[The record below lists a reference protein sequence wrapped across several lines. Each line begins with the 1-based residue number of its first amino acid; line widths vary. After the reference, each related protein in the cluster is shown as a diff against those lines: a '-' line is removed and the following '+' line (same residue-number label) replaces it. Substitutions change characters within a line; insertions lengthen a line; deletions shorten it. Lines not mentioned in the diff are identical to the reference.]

1 MWAVYRNLDEA
12 AKIPPRE
19 ARERGR
25 LDQCVVLSLPVH
37 RSIIGNTWPYK
48 LSTVPRFLT
57 TKTISESIIR
67 VLV

>member
-12 AKIPPRE
+12 AKIPPHE

-25 LDQCVVLSLPVH
+25 LDQCVVLSLSVH

-48 LSTVPRFLT
+48 LLSVPNF
-57 TKTISESIIR
+57 
-67 VLV
+67 